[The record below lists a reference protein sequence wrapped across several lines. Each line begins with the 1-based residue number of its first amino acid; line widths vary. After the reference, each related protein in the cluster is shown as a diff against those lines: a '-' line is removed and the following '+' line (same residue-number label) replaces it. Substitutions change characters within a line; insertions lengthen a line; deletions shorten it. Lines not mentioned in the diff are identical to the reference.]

1 MSRPAHPMQLSQP
14 GPGACAAL
22 CRLEAIELDR
32 RLGVLVNRRAS
43 RVHGRGFRIGLHW
56 QEARAGSAGRR
67 RRPCHDPHLGQGA
80 CQALEDAVV
89 LAKVLGG
96 GGPDAYDRLRRPRAQ
111 MIIAW
116 AHRIG
121 AAARPSSPLAVR
133 LPNMAARLLPRSSSA
148 RCLAPVPD
156 WTA

>member
-1 MSRPAHPMQLSQP
+1 
-14 GPGACAAL
+14 
-22 CRLEAIELDR
+22 
-32 RLGVLVNRRAS
+32 
-43 RVHGRGFRIGLHW
+43 
-56 QEARAGSAGRR
+56 
-67 RRPCHDPHLGQGA
+67 
-80 CQALEDAVV
+80 VV

-133 LPNMAARLLPRSSSA
+133 LPNMAVRCCPAHPPPVAWPRYRTGPRNHPPGGRDA
-148 RCLAPVPD
+148 APFCERQLN
-156 WTA
+156 